1 MSDVKVLARWVG
13 WCDPCET
20 ERPLVLTESGQH
32 GLRAWLRGVGHE
44 DRTLTLTCLL
54 CGEWQL
60 IDHDEEDGYDDAPV
74 ISALASFRPVGGRQV
89 VVRRA
94 ISSFSGYPAEPIPS
108 PRADVDMDL
117 PDSSLDLLAEGFD
130 LIGMAS

>member
-1 MSDVKVLARWVG
+1 MSDVKVLARWAG

-20 ERPLVLTESGQH
+20 ERPLVLTEAGQH

-44 DRTLTLTCLL
+44 DRTLTLTCLV
-54 CGEWQL
+54 CGEWQR
-60 IDHDEEDGYDDAPV
+60 IDHDEDDVYDDAPV
-74 ISALASFRPVGGRQV
+74 TSVLASFRPVGSRQV
-89 VVRRA
+89 VVRPA
-94 ISSFSGYPAEPIPS
+94 AFTPYPAEPIPA
-108 PRADVDMDL
+108 PRAAVEVDL